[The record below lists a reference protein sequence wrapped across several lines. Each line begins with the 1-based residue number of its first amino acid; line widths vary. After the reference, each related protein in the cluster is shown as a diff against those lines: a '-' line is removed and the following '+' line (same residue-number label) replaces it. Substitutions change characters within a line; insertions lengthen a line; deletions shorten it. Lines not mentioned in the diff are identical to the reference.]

1 MSKVSLKSLL
11 ALIKYRVSIAVA
23 FTAVTGYVVYTHS
36 VDAKLLLMILGVFL
50 LASGASAL
58 NEWQESE
65 FDALM
70 ERTKMR
76 PIPTGEMSSKVGLQI
91 SLIFILLGT
100 ACLYFFFGTITALLG
115 LSNIVWYNLI
125 YTKLKRVTPFAVVP
139 GSMVGAIPVLIGWC
153 GAGGNILDPTAIF
166 IAFFMFIWQI
176 PHFWLLMFKYG
187 KQYEE
192 AGFPTINQTI
202 NPKMLKLVIFSWI
215 VATSFS
221 SIIVPLFLVQISW
234 AFFVAIFALNI
245 LFIAFFVKLSF
256 GNVEELSFRK
266 SFISINI
273 YMMIFMI
280 MLIAFHLYTA

>member
-23 FTAVTGYVVYTHS
+23 FTAVTGYIIYSHS
-36 VDAKLLLMILGVFL
+36 FDAKIVLMILGVFL

-65 FDALM
+65 FDAKM
-70 ERTKMR
+70 DRTKMR
-76 PIPTGEMSSKVGLQI
+76 PIPSGEMSSKVGLQI
-91 SLIFILLGT
+91 SLAFLILGT
-100 ACLYFFFGTITALLG
+100 ACLYLFFGTITALLG

-125 YTKLKRVTPFAVVP
+125 YTKLKRITPFAVVP

-153 GAGGNILDPTAIF
+153 GAGGYVFDKTAIF
-166 IAFFMFIWQI
+166 VAFFMFIWQI

-202 NPKMLKLVIFSWI
+202 NPKTLKLVIFSWI
-215 VATSFS
+215 VATAFS
-221 SIIVPLFLVQISW
+221 SIIIPLFLVHISW
-234 AFFVAIFALNI
+234 AFFVTIFALNI
-245 LFIAFFVKLSF
+245 MFIAFFVKISF
-256 GNVEELSFRK
+256 GQMQEISFKK
-266 SFISINI
+266 SFISINV
-273 YMMIFMI
+273 YMMLFMVA
-280 MLIAFHLYTA
+280 LIAFHLISV